1 MDTPDD
7 LKYTKDHEW
16 IRLSGNK
23 GLVGITDH
31 AQSELGDITFIELP
45 TLGQNVAPTDTIA
58 SIESVKAA
66 SDIYA
71 PLGGSISKINETLT
85 DTPELINQSPYDTGW
100 ICEIDNINL
109 DTAQTLM
116 DAHAYQEYL
125 KEHDSS

>member
-71 PLGGSISKINETLT
+71 PLGGSISKINENLT

>member
-45 TLGQNVAPTDTIA
+45 TLGQNIAPTDTIA
-58 SIESVKAA
+58 SVESVKAA

-71 PLGGSISKINETLT
+71 PLGGSISKINENLT

-125 KEHDSS
+125 KEHSSS

>member
-71 PLGGSISKINETLT
+71 PLGGSISKINENLT

-125 KEHDSS
+125 KEHGSS

>member
-45 TLGQNVAPTDTIA
+45 TLGQNVAPADTIA

-71 PLGGSISKINETLT
+71 PLGGSISKINENLT

-125 KEHDSS
+125 KEHGSS

>member
-45 TLGQNVAPTDTIA
+45 TLGQNIAPTDTIA

-71 PLGGSISKINETLT
+71 PLGGTISKINESLT

-116 DAHAYQEYL
+116 NAHAYQEYL
-125 KEHDSS
+125 KEHDTS

>member
-71 PLGGSISKINETLT
+71 PLGGSISKINENLT

-116 DAHAYQEYL
+116 NAHAYQEYL
-125 KEHDSS
+125 KEHDTS